1 MPTIINN
8 PRSGESSDSFVS
20 TIVGIIILVVLLILF
35 FVYALPA
42 IMNSDTTVEEQKVQP
57 TTQTENDTLD
67 VNVNLPDI
75 TPNPTPEVTPTQ

>member
-8 PRSGESSDSFVS
+8 PNGGESSDSFVS
-20 TIVGIIILVVLLILF
+20 TIVGIFILLVLIVLF

-42 IMNSDTTVEEQKVQP
+42 IRNSNTTVEQP
-57 TTQTENDTLD
+57 KNDSLD

-75 TPNPTPEVTPTQ
+75 TPNSTTTE